1 MNKQRTSINL
11 VKLAVYMLKRIWLVI
26 LCAAIGYGYM
36 YMQAKKMPNTYTA
49 SGTMFVTNSNPNLV
63 NYGYANAS
71 DFSSAVSLVNVYT
84 EVIKT
89 ESVMQKILECRLQT
103 EGEDGTEQ
111 EQLLCQKYPYLT
123 AGYIRG
129 VVSMRSV
136 NDTPMTRISCTTSN
150 PELSA
155 DLCNAVL
162 QVAPA
167 ALFDIVGAG
176 NAKVQ
181 DYATVPAGPNGR
193 NDKGR
198 AMSGALVGAVAAA
211 ALLAL
216 LFLLNSRVE
225 DSTELTDNYTPPL
238 LASVR
243 RLPGDE
249 KNPDSF
255 LLGELSNMEL
265 EESYAKLRMNL
276 LYTLVGKDRHTV
288 LVTSAVSGEG
298 KSTIAANLA
307 ISVGMSGKRVLLI
320 DADMRRA
327 CQRDIFHYSHH
338 ASGLSDLLIGAV
350 KLEEVVIPSVRDNL
364 DVLPAGGQPPN
375 PSELLESQAMKS
387 LLADLETKYDLVLL
401 DAPPIN
407 IVSDPLALS
416 SLAAGGLFVVRQHFS
431 DHKEIRKALTS
442 AELTGLELL
451 GFVFYGEKIHQGSY
465 YSRRYYHY
473 KGYSNYHK
481 YDTKSRAGKETDQAS
496 QPSAKEGAEEP

>member
-11 VKLAVYMLKRIWLVI
+11 VKLAIYLLKRIWLVI
-26 LCAAIGYGYM
+26 ICAVIGFGYM
-36 YMQAKKMPNTYTA
+36 YWQAKKAPNTYTT
-49 SGTMFVTNSNPNLV
+49 SGTMFVTNANPNLV
-63 NYGYANAS
+63 NYGYANSS
-71 DFSSAVSLVNVYT
+71 DFYSAVSIVNVYS

-89 ESVMQKILECRLQT
+89 NAVMQKILECRLET
-103 EGEDGTEQ
+103 EGEDGTTE
-111 EQLLCQKYPYLT
+111 EQLLCQKYPGLT
-123 AGYIRG
+123 AAYIRG
-129 VVSMRSV
+129 VISMASI
-136 NDTPMTRISCTTSN
+136 NDTPMVRVTCRTTN
-150 PELSA
+150 PQLSA
-155 DLCNAVL
+155 DICNSVL

-181 DYATVPAGPNGR
+181 DYAPVPAGPNAR
-193 NDKGR
+193 NDQAQG
-198 AMSGALVGAVAAA
+198 MTGALIGAVAAA
-211 ALLAL
+211 ALLVL

-225 DSTELTDNYTPPL
+225 DSTELTENYTPPL

-255 LLGELSNMEL
+255 LLGEQSNMEL

-276 LYTLVGKDRHTV
+276 LYTLVGKDRRTV

-307 ISVGMSGKRVLLI
+307 ISAGMSGKKVLLV

-327 CQRDIFHYSHH
+327 CQRDIFHYDSQ
-338 ASGLSDLLIGAV
+338 AQGLSDLLIGTV
-350 KLEEVVIPSVRDNL
+350 KLEDVILSSIRDNL
-364 DVLPAGGQPPN
+364 DVLPAGGMPPN
-375 PSELLESQAMKS
+375 PSELLESQAMKD

-431 DHKEIRKALTS
+431 DHKEIRKALTA

-473 KGYSNYHK
+473 KGYYYYHK
-481 YDTKSRAGKETDQAS
+481 YDTKARK
-496 QPSAKEGAEEP
+496 AKEAENGTDS